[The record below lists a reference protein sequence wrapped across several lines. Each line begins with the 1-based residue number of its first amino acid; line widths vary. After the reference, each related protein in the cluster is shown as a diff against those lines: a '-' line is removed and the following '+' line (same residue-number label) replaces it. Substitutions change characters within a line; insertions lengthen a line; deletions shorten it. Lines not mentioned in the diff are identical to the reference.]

1 MLDKWETFN
10 WRFLPLILFTVFLM
24 IFIIFELSGLLT
36 LEDAKDWVI
45 SFDSLAG
52 LVIILMLIIDLVIPV
67 PSSVLMTLAGS
78 LYGFFWG
85 VLIGTLGS
93 LLASITGFCL
103 TRYIGKRKALTF
115 IDESEQKSMN
125 KWFTQWGEGILIL
138 SRMVPMLTETMS
150 CFAGLTGISFSRFL
164 SIIIIGT
171 IPVTVYY
178 SYFGSHLHSVSE
190 WSFPLAVG
198 VIIPGILWIFLH
210 KKVKNT

>member
-10 WRFLPLILFTVFLM
+10 WRYIPLILFTVFLM

-36 LEDAKDWVI
+36 LEDAKNWVL

-103 TRYIGKRKALTF
+103 TRYIRKRKALTF

-150 CFAGLTGISFSRFL
+150 CFAGLTGISFLRFL
-164 SIIIIGT
+164 VIIIIGT

-190 WSFPLAVG
+190 WSFPLAAG

-210 KKVKNT
+210 KKIKNT